1 MKNFTISLVVL
12 INTLCILSNPVNATD
27 NLEIEKR
34 KFGHFIG
41 YTDEDCRNIVICRKY
56 NPNGC
61 VVRDRFSNCIS
72 TGFYV
77 DCYRK
82 DGSSMDAFA
91 AQDHS

>member
-1 MKNFTISLVVL
+1 MIHTCSVKPYHDS
-12 INTLCILSNPVNATD
+12 
-27 NLEIEKR
+27 E
-34 KFGHFIG
+34 FGHFIG

-61 VVRDRFSNCIS
+61 VVRDRFGNCIS

-82 DGSSMDAFA
+82 DGSNVRYRYNNRCLVGNGWCPC
-91 AQDHS
+91 